1 VLPWITRR
9 CLAPRLYVF
18 HRVFP
23 TFGPGR
29 GLLSNPFLPSP
40 PSRFGTAMAGANALV
55 GGRVGTGEVCLV
67 GVQSDFP
74 APAVHRERQRP
85 DRPGP
90 RPSAPLKLYIM
101 RAGKRRIFRD
111 AQRQSLAVRS
121 SERTL
126 QEDAGPTSST
136 SAEKTG
142 AHGPRGGPLLLSN
155 PVHIRQRGLATA
167 YARVCIH
174 TPSFYSST
182 LACEYVTSIRSGV
195 RARQRCVWVV
205 KK

>member
-1 VLPWITRR
+1 MLPWITRR
-9 CLAPRLYVF
+9 CLAPHTDVF

-40 PSRFGTAMAGANALV
+40 PSRFGTAMAGAYALV
-55 GGRVGTGEVCLV
+55 GGRGGTGEVCLV

-85 DRPGP
+85 DRPVLHSKVRDSTKSYSYCG
-90 RPSAPLKLYIM
+90 
-101 RAGKRRIFRD
+101 GKRRIFRD

-121 SERTL
+121 SKHTL

-142 AHGPRGGPLLLSN
+142 AHGPRGGPLLD
-155 PVHIRQRGLATA
+155 VEFHA
-167 YARVCIH
+167 
-174 TPSFYSST
+174 
-182 LACEYVTSIRSGV
+182 
-195 RARQRCVWVV
+195 
-205 KK
+205 

>member
-1 VLPWITRR
+1 MLPWITRR
-9 CLAPRLYVF
+9 CLAPHTDVF

-40 PSRFGTAMAGANALV
+40 PSRFGTAMAGAYALV

-85 DRPGP
+85 DRPVLHSKVRDSTKSYSYCG
-90 RPSAPLKLYIM
+90 
-101 RAGKRRIFRD
+101 GKRRIFRD

-121 SERTL
+121 SKHTL

-142 AHGPRGGPLLLSN
+142 AHGPRGGPLLLGF
-155 PVHIRQRGLATA
+155 HA
-167 YARVCIH
+167 
-174 TPSFYSST
+174 
-182 LACEYVTSIRSGV
+182 
-195 RARQRCVWVV
+195 
-205 KK
+205 